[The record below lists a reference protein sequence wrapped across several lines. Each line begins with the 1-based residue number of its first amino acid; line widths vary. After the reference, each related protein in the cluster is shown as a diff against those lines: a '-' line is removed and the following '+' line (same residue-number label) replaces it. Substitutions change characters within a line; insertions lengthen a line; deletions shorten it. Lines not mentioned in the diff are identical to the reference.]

1 MLQLS
6 FTQKPASHDR
16 QNGSKRCHGK
26 GDFGMKVAMI
36 GHKDFPSR
44 SGGVEVMVGGLA
56 TSLVRRGYDV
66 TVYNRGLQKG
76 HNIYTTEGVQA
87 RRIFT
92 FQKASLNAMVYSFLA
107 TFDALTR
114 DCDVIHYHAIG
125 PSVPLV
131 IAKLFGKHTVCTVH
145 GLNWKVDK
153 WGGFASA
160 YLKLG
165 ERVAAKY
172 ADDLVVLSESEW
184 NYFQEKYDRT
194 AILIPNAVQ
203 MRQPLPCNLI
213 REKYGL
219 EAGSYILYVGRISP
233 EKGPLDLVEGYLK
246 AHTDKKL
253 VLAGPF
259 AETEYCTTVQ
269 EKIAGN
275 PNIITTGYVVG
286 DALLELYS
294 NCALFVLPS
303 HTEGLS
309 LSLLEALS
317 LGVKCLV
324 SDIPENTTVTADY
337 GTEFRTEDTDSLGR
351 ALERDTARPLTP
363 EQSKAQLDYVRAQ
376 TCPDWEAI
384 LVDDGSPDG
393 CGALCDAAARQ
404 DARFRVIHQKNAG
417 VGAAR
422 NAGLA
427 AARGTYVQFLDSDD
441 ALEPQMV
448 EVLCRTARQTDA
460 DLIMFGGYEEH
471 YAADGTRTG
480 CTDIAPVLEG
490 VYRGDP
496 CPQLFPQL
504 SAMSLVTRQLFRRRC
519 IEEGNCRFTD
529 YKIAEDALFFVSF
542 YRQHLHCVV
551 GIPEKLYRY
560 KLRAS
565 GSASQSYHPERLA
578 DNFYLSDAVEAVA
591 RDWGLND
598 DPACRRAVNH
608 SRVLDLQ
615 LGIKNVCLGP
625 LSFRQR
631 TAWLRQALRI
641 PAVRAAVRDMPL
653 QDARSRNDR
662 IKLALL
668 KMRLCA
674 VVVALSSWNNR
685 R

>member
-1 MLQLS
+1 
-6 FTQKPASHDR
+6 
-16 QNGSKRCHGK
+16 
-26 GDFGMKVAMI
+26 MKVAMI

-56 TSLVRRGYDV
+56 TSLVRRGYEV

-76 HNIYTTEGVQA
+76 HNVYTTEGVQA

-160 YLKLG
+160 YLRLG

-303 HTEGLS
+303 
-309 LSLLEALS
+309 
-317 LGVKCLV
+317 
-324 SDIPENTTVTADY
+324 
-337 GTEFRTEDTDSLGR
+337 RTEDTDSLAR

-363 EQSKAQLDYVRAQ
+363 EQREAQVDYVRTNFDYDVMLDRYEEVYHHVIGDPLKEIPSQAK
-376 TCPDWEAI
+376 AH
-384 LVDDGSPDG
+384 SK
-393 CGALCDAAARQ
+393 AAAAQ
-404 DARFRVIHQKNAG
+404 G
-417 VGAAR
+417 GAA
-422 NAGLA
+422 
-427 AARGTYVQFLDSDD
+427 
-441 ALEPQMV
+441 
-448 EVLCRTARQTDA
+448 
-460 DLIMFGGYEEH
+460 
-471 YAADGTRTG
+471 
-480 CTDIAPVLEG
+480 
-490 VYRGDP
+490 
-496 CPQLFPQL
+496 
-504 SAMSLVTRQLFRRRC
+504 
-519 IEEGNCRFTD
+519 
-529 YKIAEDALFFVSF
+529 
-542 YRQHLHCVV
+542 
-551 GIPEKLYRY
+551 
-560 KLRAS
+560 
-565 GSASQSYHPERLA
+565 
-578 DNFYLSDAVEAVA
+578 
-591 RDWGLND
+591 
-598 DPACRRAVNH
+598 
-608 SRVLDLQ
+608 
-615 LGIKNVCLGP
+615 
-625 LSFRQR
+625 
-631 TAWLRQALRI
+631 
-641 PAVRAAVRDMPL
+641 
-653 QDARSRNDR
+653 
-662 IKLALL
+662 
-668 KMRLCA
+668 
-674 VVVALSSWNNR
+674 
-685 R
+685 

>member
-6 FTQKPASHDR
+6 CTQKPASHDR

-26 GDFGMKVAMI
+26 GDLGMKVAMI

-56 TSLVRRGYDV
+56 ASLVRRGYEV

-76 HNIYTTEGVQA
+76 HNVYTTEGVQA

-275 PNIITTGYVVG
+275 PNIIMWWATRCW
-286 DALLELYS
+286 S
-294 NCALFVLPS
+294 C
-303 HTEGLS
+303 
-309 LSLLEALS
+309 
-317 LGVKCLV
+317 
-324 SDIPENTTVTADY
+324 TA
-337 GTEFRTEDTDSLGR
+337 TAPCSCCPATPRAFR
-351 ALERDTARPLTP
+351 
-363 EQSKAQLDYVRAQ
+363 
-376 TCPDWEAI
+376 
-384 LVDDGSPDG
+384 
-393 CGALCDAAARQ
+393 
-404 DARFRVIHQKNAG
+404 
-417 VGAAR
+417 
-422 NAGLA
+422 
-427 AARGTYVQFLDSDD
+427 
-441 ALEPQMV
+441 
-448 EVLCRTARQTDA
+448 CR
-460 DLIMFGGYEEH
+460 
-471 YAADGTRTG
+471 
-480 CTDIAPVLEG
+480 CW
-490 VYRGDP
+490 
-496 CPQLFPQL
+496 
-504 SAMSLVTRQLFRRRC
+504 RRC
-519 IEEGNCRFTD
+519 R
-529 YKIAEDALFFVSF
+529 
-542 YRQHLHCVV
+542 
-551 GIPEKLYRY
+551 
-560 KLRAS
+560 
-565 GSASQSYHPERLA
+565 
-578 DNFYLSDAVEAVA
+578 
-591 RDWGLND
+591 WG
-598 DPACRRAVNH
+598 
-608 SRVLDLQ
+608 
-615 LGIKNVCLGP
+615 
-625 LSFRQR
+625 
-631 TAWLRQALRI
+631 
-641 PAVRAAVRDMPL
+641 
-653 QDARSRNDR
+653 
-662 IKLALL
+662 
-668 KMRLCA
+668 
-674 VVVALSSWNNR
+674 
-685 R
+685 

>member
-1 MLQLS
+1 
-6 FTQKPASHDR
+6 
-16 QNGSKRCHGK
+16 
-26 GDFGMKVAMI
+26 MKVAMI

-56 TSLVRRGYDV
+56 ASLVRRGYEV

-76 HNIYTTEGVQA
+76 HNVYTTEGVQA

-259 AETEYCTTVQ
+259 AETEYCTTVR

-317 LGVKCLV
+317 LGAKCLV
-324 SDIPENTTVTADY
+324 SGHPGEHHGDRRLRHRIPHRGHRQSGPCAGAGHRPAPHA
-337 GTEFRTEDTDSLGR
+337 GT
-351 ALERDTARPLTP
+351 
-363 EQSKAQLDYVRAQ
+363 
-376 TCPDWEAI
+376 
-384 LVDDGSPDG
+384 
-393 CGALCDAAARQ
+393 
-404 DARFRVIHQKNAG
+404 
-417 VGAAR
+417 
-422 NAGLA
+422 
-427 AARGTYVQFLDSDD
+427 ARGT
-441 ALEPQMV
+441 
-448 EVLCRTARQTDA
+448 
-460 DLIMFGGYEEH
+460 GG
-471 YAADGTRTG
+471 
-480 CTDIAPVLEG
+480 
-490 VYRGDP
+490 
-496 CPQLFPQL
+496 
-504 SAMSLVTRQLFRRRC
+504 
-519 IEEGNCRFTD
+519 
-529 YKIAEDALFFVSF
+529 
-542 YRQHLHCVV
+542 
-551 GIPEKLYRY
+551 
-560 KLRAS
+560 
-565 GSASQSYHPERLA
+565 
-578 DNFYLSDAVEAVA
+578 
-591 RDWGLND
+591 
-598 DPACRRAVNH
+598 
-608 SRVLDLQ
+608 
-615 LGIKNVCLGP
+615 
-625 LSFRQR
+625 
-631 TAWLRQALRI
+631 
-641 PAVRAAVRDMPL
+641 
-653 QDARSRNDR
+653 
-662 IKLALL
+662 
-668 KMRLCA
+668 LCA
-674 VVVALSSWNNR
+674 HQL
-685 R
+685 

>member
-1 MLQLS
+1 MPEIS
-6 FTQKPASHDR
+6 IIVP
-16 QNGSKRCHGK
+16 
-26 GDFGMKVAMI
+26 
-36 GHKDFPSR
+36 
-44 SGGVEVMVGGLA
+44 
-56 TSLVRRGYDV
+56 
-66 TVYNRGLQKG
+66 VYNVEQYLP
-76 HNIYTTEGVQA
+76 A
-87 RRIFT
+87 
-92 FQKASLNAMVYSFLA
+92 
-107 TFDALTR
+107 AL
-114 DCDVIHYHAIG
+114 
-125 PSVPLV
+125 
-131 IAKLFGKHTVCTVH
+131 
-145 GLNWKVDK
+145 
-153 WGGFASA
+153 
-160 YLKLG
+160 
-165 ERVAAKY
+165 
-172 ADDLVVLSESEW
+172 
-184 NYFQEKYDRT
+184 
-194 AILIPNAVQ
+194 
-203 MRQPLPCNLI
+203 
-213 REKYGL
+213 
-219 EAGSYILYVGRISP
+219 
-233 EKGPLDLVEGYLK
+233 
-246 AHTDKKL
+246 
-253 VLAGPF
+253 
-259 AETEYCTTVQ
+259 
-269 EKIAGN
+269 
-275 PNIITTGYVVG
+275 
-286 DALLELYS
+286 
-294 NCALFVLPS
+294 
-303 HTEGLS
+303 
-309 LSLLEALS
+309 
-317 LGVKCLV
+317 
-324 SDIPENTTVTADY
+324 
-337 GTEFRTEDTDSLGR
+337 DSL
-351 ALERDTARPLTP
+351 
-363 EQSKAQLDYVRAQ
+363 RAQ

-565 GSASQSYHPERLA
+565 GSASQSYHSERLA

-591 RDWGLND
+591 KSWGLEN

-662 IKLALL
+662 IKQGIRDGCLIQIVYSIAAWFVIWLIKPFAVGLVLGDADPAVTAGALDYLAVISTLFVILGFLMIFRNTLQGLGYSTMAVISGVGELIGRSFGGWLALHGL
-668 KMRLCA
+668 GFLGISLANPIAWGFALCYCA
-674 VVVALSSWNNR
+674 FMVTRMLRKEDKQAAK
-685 R
+685 